1 MKRSNKNV
9 VLLLLLVLFST
20 TPLFAQTSTSYDG
33 PLGYTVAFDIAS
45 YTDTRDKTLEDV
57 LSKVP
62 GTYGSQYNGM
72 PITKIFVNGN
82 DIRSSYSTIS
92 GMKPDEIEKVEFI
105 ENFQAVEVLRGR
117 QYTNVVAMNIV
128 LKDPDSSDWTG
139 SAKAGTGGS
148 PALYDGNLY
157 AIRIGSKSQNMFN
170 FKANNIGT
178 DFGSNTSDFVSDEL
192 GLSVDR
198 FSMNNYV
205 SMNASSGSVLSSNRN
220 RFNNSYY
227 FNTVNTTKLSDKMQL
242 FVQASYVTDRN
253 KAESAVNTTN
263 YLQDSISYEE
273 SNQFSKQ
280 ITHSIKSNIAVVA
293 NTSKYYF
300 SNLVYAK
307 ADLKNV
313 DQNLTGTFSND
324 QTGKSNGLVLR
335 DDITFLKPL
344 GNWIF
349 TLFSQN
355 QFTTIPQNI
364 AVTRVGTNQN
374 QDISSNS
381 FFSDTKMAFGYTV
394 GNWTIS
400 LAGGFDAL
408 THKLETE
415 LTGVEEIEV
424 VDNDAK
430 FGYVKAFAQ
439 PTANYVSKNL
449 QLQIG
454 LPVKFYHYTFG
465 DNILENTPSDEEKEA
480 NITKFEP
487 LLSVKYQVTQ
497 KSSLTLTGKI
507 SFSDAN
513 ASEFYKGMI
522 LKNYRNIDQG
532 FLKYDLDASRS
543 LELVYAF
550 RLPKYSFFIN
560 SSLRY
565 TYGSSKYRSFDRFI
579 GPYQVRGSLPSVTDR
594 NGINGSIQVNKGIN
608 KGTVRLYVTYSN
620 NNQTMERDGIKMDY
634 NNQSWMIAP
643 NMNGRLT
650 NWLQLKYEFNVRL
663 SYMKVANNDT
673 KSNTTQHTHT
683 FQATINPTQTINLTV
698 LEEYYHTIIAGQPKN
713 LFMTDFVAEYQFH
726 PRWQAILSI
735 TNLLNQKDYSYNSIS
750 DLSTEFHWIKIRP
763 RNVLFSLYYT
773 F

>member
-1 MKRSNKNV
+1 
-9 VLLLLLVLFST
+9 
-20 TPLFAQTSTSYDG
+20 
-33 PLGYTVAFDIAS
+33 
-45 YTDTRDKTLEDV
+45 
-57 LSKVP
+57 
-62 GTYGSQYNGM
+62 
-72 PITKIFVNGN
+72 
-82 DIRSSYSTIS
+82 
-92 GMKPDEIEKVEFI
+92 
-105 ENFQAVEVLRGR
+105 
-117 QYTNVVAMNIV
+117 
-128 LKDPDSSDWTG
+128 
-139 SAKAGTGGS
+139 
-148 PALYDGNLY
+148 
-157 AIRIGSKSQNMFN
+157 
-170 FKANNIGT
+170 
-178 DFGSNTSDFVSDEL
+178 
-192 GLSVDR
+192 
-198 FSMNNYV
+198 
-205 SMNASSGSVLSSNRN
+205 
-220 RFNNSYY
+220 
-227 FNTVNTTKLSDKMQL
+227 MQL

-253 KAESAVNTTN
+253 KAESAVNITN
-263 YLQDSISYEE
+263 YLPGDSISYEE

-280 ITHSIKSNIAVVA
+280 ITHSIKTNIALVA
-293 NTSKYYF
+293 NTGKYYF

-349 TLFSQN
+349 TLFTQN

-381 FFSDTKMAFGYTV
+381 FFSDTKMAFGYTA

-408 THKLETE
+408 THKLVTE
-415 LTGVEEIEV
+415 LTGVEEITV

-430 FGYVKAFAQ
+430 FGYVKVFAQ

-454 LPVKFYHYTFG
+454 LPVKFYHYNFG
-465 DNILENTPSDEEKEA
+465 DNVITTTEDEDEA

-550 RLPKYSFFIN
+550 RLPKHSFFIN

-565 TYGSSKYRSFDRFI
+565 TEGSSKYRSKDDFI

-594 NGINGSIQVNKGIN
+594 NSISGSVQINKGIN
-608 KGTVRLYVTYSN
+608 KGTARMYLTYSN
-620 NNQTMERDGIKMDY
+620 SNQTMERNGIKMDY
-634 NNQSWMIAP
+634 NNQSIMIAP

-650 NWLQLKYEFNVRL
+650 RWLQLQYEFNVRL
-663 SYMKVANNDT
+663 SSMKMANSDT
-673 KSNTTQHTHT
+673 RSHTTQHTHT
-683 FQATINPTQTINLTV
+683 FQATVNPTQTINLTV
-698 LEEYYHTIIAGQPKN
+698 LEEFYHTIIANQPKN
-713 LFMTDFVAEYQFH
+713 LFMTDFVAEYRFH

-735 TNLLNQKDYSYNSIS
+735 TNLLDQKDYSYNSIS
-750 DLSTEFHWIKIRP
+750 DLSTEYHWIKIRP